1 MPVKPPS
8 TAMTLYFKGVEKTSM
23 LTAEVERKL
32 IREYVDTKSARAK
45 QRIIE
50 GALRYVI
57 SEARKHPRARF
68 DPSIMGDL
76 IAAGNIGLVRALDKF
91 NPEAGTRFLTYASWW
106 VRHEMREENRKLGI
120 IHVPTH
126 ALSKG
131 TRSPLTTELEENV
144 HSDSNAYADNH
155 STEVNTRSSLLKL
168 LDITA
173 LSTREAYIVKT
184 CFGIHTGAKTLKQI
198 GSVLLITG
206 ERVRQLRE
214 TAVKVT
220 PDRNTT
226 QCYFLT
232 PPTSWSSFSSSASS
246 WASLPRRSLPL
257 PQLRLKSPPYRNDN

>member
-1 MPVKPPS
+1 MAIKDNVS
-8 TAMTLYFKGVEKTSM
+8 AMSLYFKGVERTKM
-23 LTAEVERKL
+23 LTAEVERGL
-32 IREYVDTKSARAK
+32 IRQYADTKDPIAK
-45 QRIIE
+45 KRIIE

-57 SEARKHPRARF
+57 AEARKHPRARF
-68 DPSIMGDL
+68 DPSVMSDL

-131 TRSPLTTELEENV
+131 TRPPLTTELEENV
-144 HSDSNAYADNH
+144 HSESGAFRDTYA
-155 STEVNTRSSLLKL
+155 TEIDTRHSLLKL

-173 LSTREAYIVKT
+173 LSTREVYIVKT
-184 CFGIHTGAKTLKQI
+184 CFGIHTYPKTLKQI

-214 TAVKVT
+214 TALVKLRQTATLNSVT
-220 PDRNTT
+220 
-226 QCYFLT
+226 F
-232 PPTSWSSFSSSASS
+232 
-246 WASLPRRSLPL
+246 
-257 PQLRLKSPPYRNDN
+257 